1 MGFRIPGVSQPIL
14 CSNCGKVLEVSSIES
29 LENRQPCPDCG
40 STKRTLNFSHRIVH
54 VHDTMHALESTEAKA
69 IDLPSLILKTIVEKG
84 EKTDEG
90 ELIIAV
96 TVPFFQILEAIVQNP
111 ELGYQISPRKWE
123 ELVAAI
129 HENSGMF
136 DEVRLTSYSK
146 DRGRDVIAI
155 KHGHYSLRIIDQ
167 VKAYSPKYPITA
179 DMVKS
184 VIGTLQGDSASK
196 AIISTTSTFA
206 PRILDD
212 EAIKRYCPY
221 RLELRDYD
229 VLKKIMSDIVAK
241 NNQ

>member
-1 MGFRIPGVSQPIL
+1 MTQPVL
-14 CSNCGKVLEVSSIES
+14 CSNCGRVLEVSPTES

-54 VHDTMHALESTEAKA
+54 VHDAVHFQETSEVTAMLNAV
-69 IDLPSLILKTIVEKG
+69 DPPPLILETIVEKG
-84 EKTDEG
+84 EKIDEG

-96 TVPFFQILEAIVQNP
+96 TVPFFQILEAILRDP
-111 ELGYQISPRKWE
+111 KLAYQIDPRKWE
-123 ELVAAI
+123 ELVAGI
-129 HENSGMF
+129 HDESGLF
-136 DEVRLTSYSK
+136 DEVILTPRSN
-146 DRGRDVIAI
+146 DGGRDIIAI
-155 KHGHYSLRIIDQ
+155 KRGNYSLRIIDQ
-167 VKAYSPKYPITA
+167 VKAYNPKYPITA

-184 VIGTLQGDSASK
+184 VIGTLQGDDASK

-229 VLKKIMSDIVAK
+229 ALKSIMRDILAK
-241 NNQ
+241 KDH